1 MVTGMMPSKSM
12 FSGTRI
18 ACCVVATVVGLG
30 IMKSDGVQG
39 QVTDELKAEQRGGGF
54 SVFKPGSGQGVL
66 SDVVSGLMLATGTEA
81 RRVAVRGR
89 TGWELWNVGD
99 GGDMLDTGHAVWS
112 DDGKTLRIEWEKAE
126 SEEFAVSGHGELP
139 WGSTGQRHEAFRLS
153 DWLIA
158 RKEPVGLPFLGGENI
173 ALRFGAAGV
182 VEAEGTGGEQVNGR
196 WWWSRGLLH
205 VRLGGFDEV
214 ATYEWRPL
222 ARHVGWNS
230 GMSAPVVAEVAASPP
245 SPLEGASPP
254 PRRLPGAAAVCNRDV
269 LGALL
274 KTATESSDVVSALG
288 IEKQTILLCRDRQQL
303 VVEIVQA
310 EKRLAELIA
319 ESVKAKTEQAPA
331 ASVVRTVAQ
340 LVAAKAGAPAGRGAG
355 KLAAGSAGELSGDV
369 IAPEGVAA
377 TVGSQAPAPKAR
389 KVTWSWFSMLGREG
403 RLIAGV
409 TNGSGAWFVAE
420 GERVPGVGLV
430 KRISAR
436 PPVVEVAG
444 VGMLGWVEGPPRP
457 GEEKKGSEGLRRP
470 AAVLGPVVEDAL
482 DRVVERVFG
491 RGGGEGQAGGVLKGR
506 ADTIDG
512 DTLRMGEVRI
522 RLWGIDAPERDQ
534 VCRAEGLEWACG
546 RLATAALRSRATD
559 ISCRAKGRDGYGRV
573 LAVCFDRDEDVNAW
587 LVSEGW
593 ALAYRRFA
601 RDYVGQEDAARK
613 ARKGMHRGQFIEPW
627 HWRRGE
633 RFGRTE
639 SRAAPSGGVVGAPR
653 EQGPGRLPPLPGEG
667 AGR

>member
-1 MVTGMMPSKSM
+1 MSGCLSLSM
-12 FSGTRI
+12 WVGT
-18 ACCVVATVVGLG
+18 
-30 IMKSDGVQG
+30 
-39 QVTDELKAEQRGGGF
+39 
-54 SVFKPGSGQGVL
+54 
-66 SDVVSGLMLATGTEA
+66 
-81 RRVAVRGR
+81 
-89 TGWELWNVGD
+89 
-99 GGDMLDTGHAVWS
+99 
-112 DDGKTLRIEWEKAE
+112 
-126 SEEFAVSGHGELP
+126 
-139 WGSTGQRHEAFRLS
+139 FR
-153 DWLIA
+153 
-158 RKEPVGLPFLGGENI
+158 
-173 ALRFGAAGV
+173 
-182 VEAEGTGGEQVNGR
+182 
-196 WWWSRGLLH
+196 
-205 VRLGGFDEV
+205 
-214 ATYEWRPL
+214 
-222 ARHVGWNS
+222 
-230 GMSAPVVAEVAASPP
+230 MSAPVVAEVVASPP

-340 LVAAKAGAPAGRGAG
+340 LVAAKAGAPDGRGAG

-369 IAPEGVAA
+369 IAPKGVAA

-420 GERVPGVGLV
+420 GERVPGAGLV

-470 AAVLGPVVEDAL
+470 EPVLGPVVEDAL

-512 DTLRMGEVRI
+512 DTLRMTISAISVSAPVVGWTNMVSRSTMVRESDRTLSTP
-522 RLWGIDAPERDQ
+522 RLKLPAS
-534 VCRAEGLEWACG
+534 
-546 RLATAALRSRATD
+546 TAAAILDS
-559 ISCRAKGRDGYGRV
+559 IRV
-573 LAVCFDRDEDVNAW
+573 
-587 LVSEGW
+587 
-593 ALAYRRFA
+593 
-601 RDYVGQEDAARK
+601 
-613 ARKGMHRGQFIEPW
+613 
-627 HWRRGE
+627 
-633 RFGRTE
+633 
-639 SRAAPSGGVVGAPR
+639 SRAANSVFCSSIGSARRRLRNCDIGGRSSLRPPSWVSLRPVASWKSCSDQPSMR
-653 EQGPGRLPPLPGEG
+653 PAWSAR
-667 AGR
+667 